1 MEKKRCA
8 LCLLYS
14 CTRRFERVVGQYS
27 DKNNMPYN
35 ILITS

>member
-1 MEKKRCA
+1 MEKNGVLSAC
-8 LCLLYS
+8 